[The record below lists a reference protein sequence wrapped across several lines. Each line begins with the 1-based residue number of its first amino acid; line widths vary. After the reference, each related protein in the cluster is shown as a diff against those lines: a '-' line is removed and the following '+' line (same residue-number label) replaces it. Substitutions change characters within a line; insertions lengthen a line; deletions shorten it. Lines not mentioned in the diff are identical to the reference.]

1 MILWK
6 DGRLFRGSPVFRK
19 QPFTKKTEP
28 MTDKQYDRLE
38 IRQAR
43 GINLVTKKEQLHS
56 HYDVYFEGIRVAIV
70 GWTSSSKVIFVSEVG
85 PLERDEIVDYVAA
98 KLSLVD
104 AESIQPRFA
113 DFSADITPEEKED
126 TFSDLN

>member
-1 MILWK
+1 
-6 DGRLFRGSPVFRK
+6 
-19 QPFTKKTEP
+19 
-28 MTDKQYDRLE
+28 MTDKKHDRLE

-104 AESIQPRFA
+104 AEYVQPRFA
-113 DFSADITPEEKED
+113 DFSADLTPEENED